1 MARLPSSIDRAVFE
15 GFVDHTMM
23 VLREDNFVVNDSR
36 APSFLKKY
44 GPLVAPAMTW
54 TVSRSTAR
62 AAFAQFVRD
71 TNAAWR
77 NPALSRLSE
86 DEVLRAP
93 FGTQSVW
100 PSSFRDSRE
109 SSLRRGAVGGLVMDA
124 GTARSSFLG
133 RQTSRGT
140 RLGPPTYYEPQDAA
154 AIEAAFSRLSIDPS
168 RPPSPIKQE
177 LVSVPPPSRPGTP
190 SPSSAP
196 PIKRLTRSSAAAAD
210 AISLHSSSTPSP
222 PPRPSKRPRLLD
234 SPPSLARLRPRA
246 PVARRPSPPP
256 AAGPSVRRPRTRE
269 YIGAPPPDLAG
280 FLARQDDDLVDA
292 SLPTSSARLEPL
304 LRFVEPPLTPY
315 SRPSSALA
323 AREFALQRWE
333 ALGHHVR
340 RITFLAREVVNL
352 ASAEEELTGRP
363 FGAPLEDPRAAHA
376 FVPSAGARRFSE
388 LPSFATAYLAALE
401 GVYLAPDRAAAP
413 IFPSP
418 APSASSP
425 PPSRALTPAAIP
437 ETTQA
442 ADALAPSAVSP
453 HAGSEVD
460 ETIVED
466 AMMADAADA
475 A

>member
-1 MARLPSSIDRAVFE
+1 M
-15 GFVDHTMM
+15 
-23 VLREDNFVVNDSR
+23 
-36 APSFLKKY
+36 
-44 GPLVAPAMTW
+44 
-54 TVSRSTAR
+54 
-62 AAFAQFVRD
+62 
-71 TNAAWR
+71 
-77 NPALSRLSE
+77 
-86 DEVLRAP
+86 
-93 FGTQSVW
+93 
-100 PSSFRDSRE
+100 
-109 SSLRRGAVGGLVMDA
+109 
-124 GTARSSFLG
+124 
-133 RQTSRGT
+133 
-140 RLGPPTYYEPQDAA
+140 
-154 AIEAAFSRLSIDPS
+154 
-168 RPPSPIKQE
+168 
-177 LVSVPPPSRPGTP
+177 
-190 SPSSAP
+190 
-196 PIKRLTRSSAAAAD
+196 
-210 AISLHSSSTPSP
+210 
-222 PPRPSKRPRLLD
+222 
-234 SPPSLARLRPRA
+234 
-246 PVARRPSPPP
+246 
-256 AAGPSVRRPRTRE
+256 
-269 YIGAPPPDLAG
+269 
-280 FLARQDDDLVDA
+280 VDA

-363 FGAPLEDPRAAHA
+363 FGAPLEDPHAAHA
-376 FVPSAGARRFSE
+376 FVPSAGARHFSE

-401 GVYLAPDRAAAP
+401 GVYLAPDRAVAP

-418 APSASSP
+418 APSTSSP

-453 HAGSEVD
+453 HAGSEGD